1 MNFSSDNI
9 QLFLAVLD
17 RGSFSAA
24 ARALNRVPSAVS
36 MAIGNLEAELGYAL
50 FERGSR
56 EVRATA
62 QALAL
67 EPHARLIAEQLGL
80 LQVHALELSQ
90 GLESSLTVAVVPD
103 IDHRP
108 LLAAIAVLGE
118 RYPLLDIQLLS
129 APQEHAL
136 QLLDSG
142 RADLCVAFAG
152 LQVDALRGFQHIGS
166 ELLVATLSPAHPAL
180 RAGRIHNLE
189 DLVNVRQIL
198 VCSRDLPISDPRS
211 LIGASHW
218 STDSFD
224 LALQMVEAGLGWGDL
239 PLARVAPLIA
249 QGRLVRLNFGNT
261 RNALELPLHVLW
273 RKQQPVRQAARLLIE
288 KLASPSVEMA
298 SGE

>member
-24 ARALNRVPSAVS
+24 ARTLGRVPSAVS

-50 FERGSR
+50 FERGAR
-56 EVRATA
+56 EVQATA
-62 QALAL
+62 QARAL

-90 GLESSLTVAVVPD
+90 GLESSLTLAVVPD

-108 LLAAIAVLGE
+108 LLAAIAGLGE

-129 APQEHAL
+129 APQEEAL

-142 RADLCVAFAG
+142 RADLCLAFAG
-152 LQVDALRGFQHIGS
+152 LQVDARRGFQHIGMES
-166 ELLVATLSPAHPAL
+166 LVATLSPAHPAL
-180 RAGRIHNLE
+180 LDGRIHYLE
-189 DLVNVRQIL
+189 DLINVRQIL
-198 VCSRDLPISDPRS
+198 VRSRDLPMADPRA
-211 LIGASHW
+211 LIGATHW

-224 LALQMVEAGLGWGDL
+224 FALQMVEAGLGWGDL
-239 PLARVAPLIA
+239 PLARVAPLIDA
-249 QGRLVRLNFGNT
+249 GRLVRLHFRNT
-261 RNALELPLHVLW
+261 RNELELPIHAFW
-273 RKQQPVRQAARLLIE
+273 RKQQPLRQAARWLIE
-288 KLASPSVEMA
+288 QLAKR
-298 SGE
+298 

>member
-24 ARALNRVPSAVS
+24 ARALQRVPSAVS

-50 FERGSR
+50 FERGPR

-90 GLESSLTVAVVPD
+90 GLESRLTVAVVPD

-108 LLAAIAVLGE
+108 LLAAIASLGE
-118 RYPLLDIQLLS
+118 RFALLDIDLLS
-129 APQEHAL
+129 APQDEAL

-142 RADLCVAFAG
+142 RADLCLAFAG
-152 LQVDALRGFQHIGS
+152 LQVDARRGFQHVGT
-166 ELLVATLSPAHPAL
+166 ETLVATLAPHHPAL
-180 RAGRIHNLE
+180 REGRIRNLE
-189 DLVNVRQIL
+189 DLIEVRQIL
-198 VCSRDLPISDPRS
+198 VRSRDLPLLDPRA
-211 LIGASHW
+211 LIGATHW

-249 QGRLVRLNFGNT
+249 SGRLVRLAFGNT
-261 RNALELPLHVLW
+261 RNELQLPIHALW
-273 RKQQPVRQAARLLIE
+273 RKQQPLGQAARLLIE
-288 KLASPSVEMA
+288 QLAHR
-298 SGE
+298 

>member
-24 ARALNRVPSAVS
+24 ARTLGRVPSAVS
-36 MAIGNLEAELGYAL
+36 MAVGNLEAELGYAL
-50 FERGSR
+50 FERGAR

-90 GLESSLTVAVVPD
+90 GLESSLTLAVVPD

-108 LLAAIAVLGE
+108 LLAAIAKLGE
-118 RYPLLDIQLLS
+118 RFPLLDIQLLS
-129 APQEHAL
+129 APQEEAL

-142 RADLCVAFAG
+142 RADLCLAFAG
-152 LQVDALRGFQHIGS
+152 LQVDARRGFQHIGMAS
-166 ELLVATLSPAHPAL
+166 LVATLSPSHPAL
-180 RAGRIHNLE
+180 LDGRIHYLE
-189 DLVNVRQIL
+189 DLINVRQIL
-198 VCSRDLPISDPRS
+198 VRSRDLPLADPRA
-211 LIGASHW
+211 LIGATHW

-224 LALQMVEAGLGWGDL
+224 FALQMVEAGLGWGDL
-239 PLARVAPLIA
+239 PLARVAPLIDA
-249 QGRLVRLNFGNT
+249 GRLVRLQFRNT
-261 RNALELPLHVLW
+261 RNELQLPIHALW
-273 RKQQPVRQAARLLIE
+273 RKQQPLRQAARLLIE
-288 KLASPSVEMA
+288 QLAKR
-298 SGE
+298 

>member
-24 ARALNRVPSAVS
+24 ARALQRVPSAVS

-90 GLESSLTVAVVPD
+90 GLESRLTLAVVPD
-103 IDHRP
+103 SDHRP
-108 LLAAIAVLGE
+108 LLAAIATLGE
-118 RYPLLDIQLLS
+118 RFALLDIELLS
-129 APQEHAL
+129 APQEEAL
-136 QLLDSG
+136 HLLDSG
-142 RADLCVAFAG
+142 RADLCLAFAG
-152 LQVDALRGFQHIGS
+152 LQVDARRGFQHIGMES
-166 ELLVATLSPAHPAL
+166 LVATLAPSHPAL
-180 RAGRIHNLE
+180 REGRIEYLE
-189 DLVNVRQIL
+189 DLIKVRQIL
-198 VCSRDLPISDPRS
+198 VRSRDLPLLDPRA
-211 LIGASHW
+211 LIGATHW
-218 STDSFD
+218 TTDSFD

-249 QGRLVRLNFGNT
+249 SGRLVRLAFRNT
-261 RNALELPLHVLW
+261 RNELQLPVHAFW
-273 RKQQPVRQAARLLIE
+273 RKQQPLRQAARLLIE
-288 KLASPSVEMA
+288 QLAA
-298 SGE
+298 R

>member
-24 ARALNRVPSAVS
+24 ARALHRVPSAVS
-36 MAIGNLEAELGYAL
+36 MAIGNLEAELGYTL

-90 GLESSLTVAVVPD
+90 GLESILTLAVVPD

-108 LLAAIAVLGE
+108 LLAAIANLGA

-129 APQEHAL
+129 APQEEAL

-142 RADLCVAFAG
+142 RVDLCLAFAG
-152 LQVDALRGFQHIGS
+152 LQVDARRSFQHIGM
-166 ELLVATLSPAHPAL
+166 ETLVATLSPTHPAL
-180 RAGRIHNLE
+180 LEGRIHYLE

-198 VCSRDLPISDPRS
+198 VRSRDLPLLDPRP
-211 LIGASHW
+211 LIGATHW

-239 PLARVAPLIA
+239 PLARVAPLVA
-249 QGRLVRLNFGNT
+249 AGRLVRLQFGNT
-261 RNALELPLHVLW
+261 RNELQLPIHVLW
-273 RKQQPVRQAARLLIE
+273 RKQHPLHQGARLLIDL
-288 KLASPSVEMA
+288 LAA
-298 SGE
+298 G

>member
-24 ARALNRVPSAVS
+24 ARALHRVPSAVS
-36 MAIGNLEAELGYAL
+36 MAIGNLEAELGYSL
-50 FERGSR
+50 FERGPR

-90 GLESSLTVAVVPD
+90 GLESSLTIAVIPD

-108 LLAAIAVLGE
+108 LLAAIAQLGE
-118 RYPLLDIQLLS
+118 RYPLLDIALLS
-129 APQEHAL
+129 APQEDAL

-152 LQVDALRGFQHIGS
+152 LQVDARRGFQHIGMES
-166 ELLVATLSPAHPAL
+166 LVATLSPAHPAVL
-180 RAGRIHNLE
+180 EDRVHYLE
-189 DLVNVRQIL
+189 DLINVRQIL
-198 VCSRDLPISDPRS
+198 VRSRDLPLTDPRA
-211 LIGASHW
+211 LIGATHW

-224 LALQMVEAGLGWGDL
+224 VALQMVEAGLGWGDL
-239 PLARVAPLIA
+239 PLSRIAPLLA
-249 QGRLVRLNFGNT
+249 AGRLVRLGFRNT
-261 RNALELPLHVLW
+261 RNALQLPVHLLW
-273 RKQQPVRQAARLLIE
+273 RKQQPLQQAARLLIE
-288 KLASPSVEMA
+288 QLSMR
-298 SGE
+298 